1 MSAPQLFVSQRHA
14 SSALQRGAVYA
25 ALFIATWFCLSS
37 TFTLM
42 LAAFTGK
49 TIEIVVCSGAG
60 IKKVSVP
67 AQEGSDR
74 VSTVKHCANAPL
86 LACLALPGDPVH
98 LQFEAPRTVA
108 SWSWIPEPL
117 AAWDRLRESHP
128 PQGRAPPFVAQ
139 V

>member
-1 MSAPQLFVSQRHA
+1 MPAPQLFVSQRHA
-14 SSALQRGAVYA
+14 SSALQRGAVCA
-25 ALFIATWFCLSS
+25 ALFIATWFCMNS
-37 TFTLM
+37 TFSLM

-60 IKKVSVP
+60 IKTISVP
-67 AQEGSDR
+67 AHEGSDS

-86 LACLALPGDPVH
+86 LACLVLPGDPVH
-98 LQFEAPRTVA
+98 LQFEAPCTVA

-139 V
+139 L